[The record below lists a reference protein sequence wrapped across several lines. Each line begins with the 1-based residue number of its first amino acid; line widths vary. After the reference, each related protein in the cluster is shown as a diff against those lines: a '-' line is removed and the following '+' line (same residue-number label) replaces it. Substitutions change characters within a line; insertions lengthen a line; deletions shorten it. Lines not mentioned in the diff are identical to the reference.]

1 MNSHSILVALACG
14 LLTLGGC
21 GGEGDS
27 GEKSAGTQEARPL
40 TVEEATQNP
49 RLLEKRLRASNP
61 YYQGGAQLM
70 VDPEIGLVGEITVK
84 TVRDLSGL
92 RGIPFAALD
101 LRGLPIADFEPLR
114 GMPLKHL
121 GLEQTRIRTLAPLEG
136 MPLEK
141 LYLNDTAVAD
151 LTPLKGMPLKELMLV
166 RTQVKDLEPLRGAPL
181 EMLWL
186 NETPVTEIGPIAD
199 CPLISLT
206 LEGTRVADLSTL
218 AGHKTLQRLHIAGT
232 PIADLTPIREM
243 QLVRLIFT
251 PGSVT
256 SGIEIVRGMISL
268 QEIGTTL
275 DGCMSP
281 AQFWEL
287 YDQRGQR

>member
-1 MNSHSILVALACG
+1 
-14 LLTLGGC
+14 
-21 GGEGDS
+21 
-27 GEKSAGTQEARPL
+27 
-40 TVEEATQNP
+40 
-49 RLLEKRLRASNP
+49 
-61 YYQGGAQLM
+61 
-70 VDPEIGLVGEITVK
+70 
-84 TVRDLSGL
+84 
-92 RGIPFAALD
+92 
-101 LRGLPIADFEPLR
+101 
-114 GMPLKHL
+114 
-121 GLEQTRIRTLAPLEG
+121 
-136 MPLEK
+136 
-141 LYLNDTAVAD
+141 
-151 LTPLKGMPLKELMLV
+151 
-166 RTQVKDLEPLRGAPL
+166 
-181 EMLWL
+181 
-186 NETPVTEIGPIAD
+186 
-199 CPLISLT
+199 LISLT